1 MSRMVD
7 LLRCLCMHAWM
18 ESDEGIQIQSI
29 YDDLHEMQGRFRTGQ
44 DYGCPK
50 VRLEV
55 LLKTLTRHPSFWDI
69 PGMFEAWDIHQTFL
83 ENNQRMSHKGK
94 ERYRGVIPRVSNLD
108 IHRTFHLSGGV
119 AYL

>member
-1 MSRMVD
+1 
-7 LLRCLCMHAWM
+7 MHAWT
-18 ESDEGIQIQSI
+18 ESDETIQIQSI

-55 LLKTLTRHPSFWDI
+55 LVLLKTLTRHPSFWDI
-69 PGMFEAWDIHQTFL
+69 PGMFEAWDIHQTFS
-83 ENNQRMSHKGK
+83 ENNQRTSHKGK

-119 AYL
+119 ALTNEV

>member
-1 MSRMVD
+1 MHGRKVMRVFRYKAYMMIYMRCKGD
-7 LLRCLCMHAWM
+7 L
-18 ESDEGIQIQSI
+18 G
-29 YDDLHEMQGRFRTGQ
+29 TGQ
-44 DYGCPK
+44 DHGCPK

-69 PGMFEAWDIHQTFL
+69 PGMFEAWDIHQTFS
-83 ENNQRMSHKGK
+83 ENNQRTSHKGK

-119 AYL
+119 ALTNEV